1 MDEETARGWDDK
13 GKAQLAQLIRDEEV
27 DPHNVD
33 APYIKRVWEKYFDYL
48 KLKNFYANYRA
59 FVKRYTRGNI
69 KDGGRRRE
77 VEEVGGGKICSF
89 SFCC

>member
-33 APYIKRVWEKYFDYL
+33 APYIKSVWEKYFDYL

-59 FVKRYTRGNI
+59 FVKHYTRGNI

-77 VEEVGGGKICSF
+77 VEVVGGGKICSF